1 MKNQL
6 LLLLCLLPFTGIA
19 QTKEPEFL
27 GSVLYKNSD
36 NSFVY
41 LEQKEATVKS
51 KGLSRNWNF
60 IIEGCCSSVRV
71 DSLNLN
77 FSVKVNDFNINPTQ
91 YILVVPLVQ
100 GKDKRTVDNS
110 TNSVQYKFE
119 KVGSSSI
126 QISIDRLPK
135 GQYAITFK
143 DTYLFNLFYV
153 E

>member
-6 LLLLCLLPFTGIA
+6 LLLLWLLPFTGIT

-27 GSVLYKNSD
+27 GSVLYKKKDS
-36 NSFVY
+36 SIVY
-41 LEQKEATVKS
+41 LEQKEANVKTKGFS
-51 KGLSRNWNF
+51 KNWNF
-60 IIEGCCSSVRV
+60 IIEGSCSSVKV
-71 DSLNLN
+71 DSLDLC
-77 FSVKVNDFNINPTQ
+77 FIVRVNDNNINPTQ
-91 YILVVPLVQ
+91 YILVTPLVQ
-100 GKDKRTVDNS
+100 DKNKRTVDS
-110 TNSVQYKFE
+110 SICSIQYKYE